1 MAVIVPQV
9 TPAQPA
15 PESVHVTAVLV
26 VPVTVAVNC
35 CCPLVIT
42 TADVGEMVT
51 LIADADWMTTVADAD
66 LVGSATDVAVT
77 VTIADVGTV
86 AGAV

>member
-1 MAVIVPQV
+1 MVPHV
-9 TPAQPA
+9 TPVQPA
-15 PESVHVTAVLV
+15 PESVQVTATLV

-35 CCPLVIT
+35 CCAPVVT
-42 TADVGEMVT
+42 AADVGEMVI

-77 VTIADVGTV
+77 VAIANVGTV

>member
-1 MAVIVPQV
+1 VVVIVPQA
-9 TPAQPA
+9 TPVHPA
-15 PESVHVTAVLV
+15 PESVQVTALLV

-35 CCPLVIT
+35 CCAPVIT
-42 TADVGEMVT
+42 DAVVGEMVT
-51 LIADADWMTTVADAD
+51 LTADADWMTTVADAD

-77 VTIADVGTV
+77 ITIADRGTV